1 MKSHLRDHLLRCGL
15 DGDEPNRT
23 KGVIDNLLH
32 LENKRKGN
40 LCGYSRSIQQL
51 KDYYGNQWVVAADA
65 LRKAGVPVY
74 AEAGIDSNLVRELDF
89 DAYITGQGIQFT
101 RSEQHLHVGVASTGV
116 ADRVAISNDCTS
128 RGVNTSPLRNE
139 RIAGKN
145 ESRDASTSPVR
156 DGPVVSTSSIA
167 PGSLP
172 DDPEPVASTSS
183 LAPGSLPDDPEP
195 VASTSSLAPGS
206 LPDDPEPV
214 ASTSSL
220 APGSL
225 PDDPEP
231 VASTSSLAPGSLP
244 DDPEPVASTSYLAP
258 EKSRARNTV
267 VASDESR
274 VPDSPYPGGS
284 VVAEDGDTSLPS
296 VPFTL
301 PDDTDAFRDEFIKA
315 RDELDW
321 NSVIKQSRWLERK
334 YGLGIRTNLA
344 DQTSYFTLFEDFTNA
359 VDAKLQIR
367 LIDVV
372 RNSPGMP
379 EIEHSERELLHVL
392 VAVYNLALPYISDT
406 SNLPRSEA
414 TPPRAV
420 KRRARIIVSS
430 DEESDSSP
438 IKETPRKKIRL
449 RTSSRKNLTR
459 IDYSETALSPPHK
472 RVADSSEGKSPK
484 SPKSAP
490 HKKTSLT
497 PDIGGVPI
505 NRRVGLEAEAALQET
520 PSIELPPN
528 KKMELVKAK
537 LANVSIAVGND
548 VRKRIVL
555 EHPLLAEWD
564 IFLFGLEL
572 SPAHIKN
579 QIGNFIRLMN
589 YYTDGN
595 PYDFTPDLMS
605 DVPKFHRFVQNLEEA
620 NCASETIKKYMDS
633 VRNFVKFIIHID
645 RYPHLDCS
653 LFGVRVHAE
662 MVAKRTNKR
671 IKQER
676 MARLSRADYE
686 KSKDQLVR
694 LVTDFNERLRPRV
707 DAYFKGIE
715 GKERSEIEVNAQSLK
730 MVNIYFFYY
739 FLRLGYMPCVFEY
752 FPIDRYRDALTKGPK
767 EIELVGMSYYLT
779 TEKHKTA
786 VAHGMA
792 AFHLEEEVFER
803 LITYVEKLRPQ
814 PANKDAAEHVWL
826 NSRGTK
832 LSHLGEYLRE
842 VMATVK
848 GGQYCPNEI
857 RHALATV
864 GYEKYS
870 GKDREEFVA
879 FMQHTV
885 QTADKHKLMR
895 GQVRARMLTL
905 TRPETERYEAQLA
918 RRAAARAA
926 ESKSLRVNMSSGR
939 YPIFA
944 DGIPTDVTDVSDV
957 SVSGPPQVRAA
968 SPAFS
973 DRSSVRSASPALS
986 VASKASS
993 SSSGKNGPPARRS
1006 EPVARKDFIVNHFT
1020 ITADEAPCK
1029 EEFLRVIKEQRHN
1042 YPELSRLTWKK
1053 FRESCREIVQKK
1065 KGVRFADGLGR
1076 RKLKDIP
1083 KEMKALLQAEGLYNV
1098 RIHGHAV
1105 DHYMKQ
1111 LVRHNHT
1118 AQIES
1123 PQRN

>member
-1 MKSHLRDHLLRCGL
+1 MVVLPSPYEPSFCVFRLQVCPFCHDMKSHLRDHLLRCGL

-23 KGVIDNLLH
+23 KAVIDNLLH
-32 LENKRKGN
+32 LEKIRKGN

-51 KDYYGNQWVVAADA
+51 KGYYGDQWVVAADA
-65 LRKAGVPVY
+65 LREAGVPVY
-74 AEAGIDSNLVRELDF
+74 AEAGIDSNLVTELDF

-139 RIAGKN
+139 RIAGEN
-145 ESRDASTSPVR
+145 ESRDASTSPLR

-167 PGSLP
+167 AGSLS
-172 DDPEPVASTSS
+172 V
-183 LAPGSLPDDPEP
+183 
-195 VASTSSLAPGS
+195 
-206 LPDDPEPV
+206 
-214 ASTSSL
+214 
-220 APGSL
+220 
-225 PDDPEP
+225 DPEP

-258 EKSRARNTV
+258 EKFRVLNTV

-274 VPDSPYPGGS
+274 VPDSPHPGGS
-284 VVAEDGDTSLPS
+284 VVAEDGDTGLPS

-321 NSVIKQSRWLERK
+321 NSVIEQSRWLERK
-334 YGLGIRTNLA
+334 YGLGIKTNLA

-359 VDAKLQIR
+359 VDAKLQIS

-379 EIEHSERELLHVL
+379 EIEHTERELLHVL

-406 SNLPRSEA
+406 SNLPRSQD

-449 RTSSRKNLTR
+449 RTSPRKNLTH
-459 IDYSETALSPPHK
+459 IDYSETALSPPLK
-472 RVADSSEGKSPK
+472 RVADSPEGKPPK

-490 HKKTSLT
+490 LT
-497 PDIGGVPI
+497 TGKGGVPI

-520 PSIELPPN
+520 PSIELHPN

-564 IFLFGLEL
+564 TFLFGLEL

-589 YYTDGN
+589 YYTNGN

-605 DVPKFHRFVQNLEEA
+605 DVPKFHRFVKNLEEA

-645 RYPHLDCS
+645 RYPHLENS
-653 LFGVRVHAE
+653 LYRVNVHAE

-707 DAYFKGIE
+707 DAYFKDIE

-739 FLRLGYMPCVFEY
+739 FLRLGHRPCVFEY
-752 FPIDRYRDALTKGPK
+752 FPIDRYRDALTKGPM

-832 LSHLGEYLRE
+832 LSHLGEDLRE

-857 RHALATV
+857 RHSLATV
-864 GYEKYS
+864 GNEKYS

-895 GQVRARMLTL
+895 GQVRARKLTL
-905 TRPETERYEAQLA
+905 TRPEIERYEAQLA

-926 ESKSLRVNMSSGR
+926 DSKSLRVNMSSAGR

-944 DGIPTDVTDVSDV
+944 NGIPTDVTDVSDV

-973 DRSSVRSASPALS
+973 DRSSVRSAPPALS
-986 VASKASS
+986 IASKASLL
-993 SSSGKNGPPARRS
+993 SGKGGPPARRS

-1029 EEFLRVIKEQRHN
+1029 EEFLRVMKEQRHN
-1042 YPELSRLTWKK
+1042 YPELSQLTWKK
-1053 FRESCREIVQKK
+1053 FREACRELVQKK
-1065 KGVRFADGLGR
+1065 KGVRFAEGLGR
-1076 RKLKDIP
+1076 RKLKDVP

-1123 PQRN
+1123 RQPNRPIHLAC